1 MNELTFTRRRRRRST
16 RVRFNQIRRWGVHY
30 GLTVEQYSTD
40 PDTVA
45 LIYAN
50 IRMKQRKY

>member
-1 MNELTFTRRRRRRST
+1 MNHLSFTRRRRVRARK
-16 RVRFNQIRRWGVHY
+16 RFNQVRRWGVHY
-30 GLTVEQYSTD
+30 GLTVEHYSTD

-50 IRMKQRKY
+50 IRLKPQR